1 MRLILRAARRAQT
14 GTGGRA
20 RLGEDARP
28 AAEPVRLR
36 AAAGMRYAAA
46 EITAAQQAQG
56 AKPELTVAFM
66 GLTGPSGVLPDH
78 YSDLLVQRR
87 RARDPAL
94 AEFFRPVQPQ
104 EPQPVLPRLGQAA
117 ACRCA
122 MRRRPRPSPD
132 PFSAALA
139 SSMGLG
145 LPAQR
150 EQAALGDGG
159 LLGLAGSLGRR
170 VRTPGAVKRLASALL
185 DAPVE
190 FSEFQGRWIA
200 IAPSERTRL
209 AAPRPGDR
217 SFSQLGSEAVA
228 GAQAW
233 DVQGRF
239 RLRIGPLSLQDF
251 RAFFRP
257 DGPRGLLDGVVRA
270 AVGPAIDFDLQLVL
284 RGDEV
289 GPLRLDDPDA
299 PALLGQTTWMG
310 AGPGRR
316 DRDESVLPAGALGQ
330 ALASAASHSSPLC
343 AAWGSTAE
351 GREGAGRRSRTVAA
365 VDVSSALARGP
376 SVGCAATSPPL
387 RVRED
392 EDGATAPP
400 TPPRTAPAPRR
411 PRAGPGRPARGR
423 RPAGR
428 CGRGRPGSR

>member
-1 MRLILRAARRAQT
+1 MAQLAGEDGDETADLIARTAERPAEAEFFQTVRLILRAARRAQNR
-14 GTGGRA
+14 TGGRA

-36 AAAGMRYAAA
+36 AAAGMRFAAA
-46 EITAAQQAQG
+46 EITAAQHAQG
-56 AKPELTVAFM
+56 AKPELTVAFL

-78 YSDLLVQRR
+78 YSDLVVQRR

-94 AEFFRPVQPQ
+94 AEFLDLFNHRA
-104 EPQPVLPRLGQAA
+104 LSLFYRAWAKPRLPVRYEEAPVPFA
-117 ACRCA
+117 
-122 MRRRPRPSPD
+122 D

-145 LPAQR
+145 LGAQR
-150 EQAALGDGG
+150 EQASLGDGG

-217 SFSQLGSEAVA
+217 AFSRLGSEAVA
-228 GAQAW
+228 GVQAW

-239 RLRIGPLSLQDF
+239 RLRIGPLSLKDF

-257 DGPRGLLDGVVRA
+257 DGPRRLLDGVVRA

-289 GPLRLDDPDA
+289 GDLKLDDPEA

-316 DRDESVLPAGALGQ
+316 DRDESVLPAGAL
-330 ALASAASHSSPLC
+330 
-343 AAWGSTAE
+343 
-351 GREGAGRRSRTVAA
+351 
-365 VDVSSALARGP
+365 AR
-376 SVGCAATSPPL
+376 L
-387 RVRED
+387 
-392 EDGATAPP
+392 
-400 TPPRTAPAPRR
+400 
-411 PRAGPGRPARGR
+411 
-423 RPAGR
+423 
-428 CGRGRPGSR
+428 